1 MKNLYKMSENELYN
15 SWKDK
20 EEKDKNFDA
29 ALNEERWII
38 FFKFSKEKKDF
49 KKELE
54 KFKNILKDYPL
65 KYRYRK
71 DNPILMAIKVL
82 KNLIKQ
88 EKNKNLEGKKM
99 KNESIKNIIKIV
111 VLGVIVGLILNF
123 IIEYKIEKVKQNI
136 IQNAAITHIE
146 ATEDGEL
153 ITIKLNSE
161 YVNYYFEF

>member
-1 MKNLYKMSENELYN
+1 MKNLYKMNENELYN

-20 EEKDKNFDA
+20 EEKNQNFDG

-54 KFKNILKDYPL
+54 KFENILKDYPL

-71 DNPILMAIKVL
+71 DNPILMAVKVL

-99 KNESIKNIIKIV
+99 KNESAKNIIKIV
-111 VLGVIVGLILNF
+111 ILGVIVGLVLNF
-123 IIEYKIEKVKQNI
+123 VIEYKIEKVKQDI
-136 IQNAAITHIE
+136 IQNAAVTHID

-153 ITIKLNSE
+153 ITMKLDSE
-161 YVNYYFEF
+161 YINYYFEF

>member
-1 MKNLYKMSENELYN
+1 MQNLYKMNENELYN

-20 EEKDKNFDA
+20 EEKNKNFDG

-49 KKELE
+49 EKELE
-54 KFKNILKDYPL
+54 KFENILKDYPI

-71 DNPILMAIKVL
+71 DNPILIAIKVL

-88 EKNKNLEGKKM
+88 EKIKNLEGMKM
-99 KNESIKNIIKIV
+99 KNESTKNIMKIV
-111 VLGVIVGLILNF
+111 VLGVIVGVVLNF
-123 IIEYKIEKVKQNI
+123 IIEYKIVKVKQNI
-136 IQNAAITHIE
+136 IQNAAVTHID
-146 ATEDGEL
+146 ATEDREL
-153 ITIKLNSE
+153 ITMKLDSE